1 MISVT
6 HKGSFKNIESFFKR
20 APKVDIRSILEK
32 YAKRGVDALSA
43 NTPQDTGLTANSWGY
58 DIHQS
63 NGDYTITWTN
73 TNVVSG
79 IPVAIL
85 LQYGHATKNGGF
97 VQGVDFINPAL
108 KPLFDDLSKDL
119 WEEVKSL

>member
-6 HKGSFKNIESFFKR
+6 QKGSFKHIEAFFKR
-20 APKVDIRSILEK
+20 APKINVRDILEK

-43 NTPQDTGLTANSWGY
+43 NTPIDTGLTSSSWGY
-58 DIHQS
+58 EIHQS
-63 NGDYTITWTN
+63 GEDYTITWTN

-85 LQYGHATKNGGF
+85 LQYGHATKNGGY
-97 VQGVDFINPAL
+97 VQGIDFINPAL
-108 KPLFDDLSKDL
+108 KPLFDEFAKEL

>member
-6 HKGSFKNIESFFKR
+6 HNGSFKNIESFFKK

-43 NTPQDTGLTANSWGY
+43 NTPQGTGLTANSWGY

-63 NGDYTITWTN
+63 NGDYTIIWTN

-108 KPLFDDLSKDL
+108 KPLFDDLAKDL